1 MSQLNRKRQ
10 YRQQSPP
17 AVKEELQEQEEE
29 GTHSI
34 AVGINGNP
42 NQCSSSSNCANSNT
56 IGNAAGGNN
65 GGDDIN
71 ELKLKMAAIEVIKF

>member
-1 MSQLNRKRQ
+1 MDQPTRKRQ
-10 YRQQSPP
+10 HQQSPP
-17 AVKEELQEQEEE
+17 AVKEEQQEE

-42 NQCSSSSNCANSNT
+42 NQCSSSSNCAISNT
-56 IGNAAGGNN
+56 IGNAAGGN